1 MGRGAE
7 QTFSQEE
14 IQVGSMNIKRCS
26 TSLIISE
33 TKIKTIIR
41 YHLTPVRMDI
51 IRNTTSNKYWQG
63 CEEKVTLKFY
73 YWEYKL
79 AQPQWETVLRFF
91 RKTKNRTTVC
101 VHSSFWLFSIPWTV
115 AHWAPLSVGFP
126 RQEYWSGLPFASPG
140 DLPNLGVEWWLLL
153 HLLHCR
159 WILSHWGPG
168 EAPKFP
174 RYC

>member
-51 IRNTTSNKYWQG
+51 IRNAASNKYWQG
-63 CEEKVTLKFY
+63 CEEKVTLMFY

-79 AQPQWETVLRFF
+79 VQPQWETSEKLKIELLCVCSVVSDSF
-91 RKTKNRTTVC
+91 RSHVRGPLGSPVHGIFQARILEQIVTSYSTRSSRSRDRVC
-101 VHSSFWLFSIPWTV
+101 VSCI
-115 AHWAPLSVGFP
+115 G
-126 RQEYWSGLPFASPG
+126 R
-140 DLPNLGVEWWLLL
+140 
-153 HLLHCR
+153 
-159 WILSHWGPG
+159 
-168 EAPKFP
+168 
-174 RYC
+174 